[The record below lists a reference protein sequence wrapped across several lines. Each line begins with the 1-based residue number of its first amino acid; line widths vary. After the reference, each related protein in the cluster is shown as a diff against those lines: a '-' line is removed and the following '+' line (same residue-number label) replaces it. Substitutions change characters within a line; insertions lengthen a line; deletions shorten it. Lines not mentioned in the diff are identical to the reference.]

1 MENLEKLRKEMVYLA
16 YYYQED
22 NYHNTNT
29 ISDYDYLSLV
39 DSFLKECSN
48 AAKEFD
54 KYICSLFL
62 LQIYNL
68 LTNQVYS

>member
-1 MENLEKLRKEMVYLA
+1 MENLEKLRKKMVYLA

-54 KYICSLFL
+54 KTLWKMT
-62 LQIYNL
+62 
-68 LTNQVYS
+68 LTQGFE